1 MKTTTQQSRRA
12 PAAFTLIELL
22 VVMAIIALLAGL
34 VLPALTRAKESAR
47 TAACIGNLKQ
57 LMLAWIMY
65 ADDNN
70 DRLVPN
76 NPANHYYIQ
85 PGYVGYGP
93 YKQWLGSW
101 ALGDMNYGNPDGTN
115 VDYLIGPRPD
125 SLSAYLQTHLVFKCP
140 SDRSTTLL
148 GERRYPR
155 VRSYSM
161 NGVMG
166 TEWLFR
172 PYGEYYLTRAQVNA
186 GSRAEY
192 IIFVD
197 THEDWINYCTFVQG
211 GGLSYRLWSN
221 TPASRHNR
229 GGTYSFMDGRVEYR
243 RWKSPHTTVPFE
255 GVSKK
260 FYPLE
265 VPTDDPDWNYFHQR
279 LHKYNYWVF
288 P

>member
-1 MKTTTQQSRRA
+1 M
-12 PAAFTLIELL
+12 
-22 VVMAIIALLAGL
+22 
-34 VLPALTRAKESAR
+34 
-47 TAACIGNLKQ
+47 
-57 LMLAWIMY
+57 
-65 ADDNN
+65 D
-70 DRLVPN
+70 
-76 NPANHYYIQ
+76 
-85 PGYVGYGP
+85 YG
-93 YKQWLGSW
+93 S
-101 ALGDMNYGNPDGTN
+101 PDGTN

-161 NGVMG
+161 NGAMG
-166 TEWLFR
+166 NAWTFR
-172 PYGEYYLTRAQVNA
+172 PYGEYYLPRAQANA

-265 VPTDDPDWNYFHQR
+265 VPTDDPDCISVTCAIIAGGSFLTRFSNLAAAGASVKRKSEIGVAQR
-279 LHKYNYWVF
+279 ASF
-288 P
+288 PSHPEPPT